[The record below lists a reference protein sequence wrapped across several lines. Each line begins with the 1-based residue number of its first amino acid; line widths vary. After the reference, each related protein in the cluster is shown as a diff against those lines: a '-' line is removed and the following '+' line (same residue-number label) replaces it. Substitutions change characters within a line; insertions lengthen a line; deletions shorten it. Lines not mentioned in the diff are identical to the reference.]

1 VDVETLDK
9 VVAVLGLTRI
19 DFVKIDVEGAEA
31 SVIYGARHVLST
43 MRPIIL
49 LEIND
54 NALRAQATSGEALLS
69 TLRGDFN
76 YDIMS
81 FSSLTGEIERLSGSA
96 PLSANVV
103 AMPRERTPQI
113 LAAAHLDR

>member
-1 VDVETLDK
+1 
-9 VVAVLGLTRI
+9 
-19 DFVKIDVEGAEA
+19 
-31 SVIYGARHVLST
+31 

-69 TLRGDFN
+69 TLRVDFN

-81 FSSLTGEIERLSGSA
+81 FSSLTGEIERLAGSA

-113 LAAAHLDR
+113 LAAVHLDR